1 MHESSSRREAANDNL
16 TMRTRALMEP
26 ARIAIASVL
35 IGGVML
41 LGAVASAE
49 AGSGGGVWGGGGDS
63 VDGNDLPGGG
73 GGGGGENSAGGAT
86 VCPASELGSRTL
98 ALGDCGDDVRT
109 LNWLLKSK
117 HLPGV
122 PLADKYG
129 ASTEAAVRDFERSAG
144 LETDG
149 VLEPATHN
157 ALAESMASQIAT
169 WYGPGFY
176 GNETACGETLT
187 REMVGV
193 AHKTLPCGTR
203 VVVRYGG
210 TYVRTTVIDRGPYAN
225 GASWD
230 LTGAAADLLGFEGVE
245 EIQVAKLA
253 RAKRK

>member
-1 MHESSSRREAANDNL
+1 
-16 TMRTRALMEP
+16 MEP

-35 IGGVML
+35 IGGIML
-41 LGAVASAE
+41 LGAVASAQ
-49 AGSGGGVWGGGGDS
+49 AGGGGAFGGSGDS
-63 VDGNDLPGGG
+63 VTSDGDPPGGG
-73 GGGGGENSAGGAT
+73 GGNTGGTTG
-86 VCPASELGSRTL
+86 CPVSELGTRTL

-117 HLPGV
+117 VPSGV

-129 ASTEAAVRDFERSAG
+129 ASTEAAVRDFERSAD

-149 VLEPATHN
+149 VLEPATHS
-157 ALAESMASQIAT
+157 ALAASMASQIAT

-187 REMVGV
+187 RRIVGV

-203 VVVRYGG
+203 VVIRYEG

-225 GASWD
+225 GARWD
-230 LTGAAADLLGFEGVE
+230 LTRAAAAQLGFEGVE
-245 EIQVAKLA
+245 TIQVAKLA